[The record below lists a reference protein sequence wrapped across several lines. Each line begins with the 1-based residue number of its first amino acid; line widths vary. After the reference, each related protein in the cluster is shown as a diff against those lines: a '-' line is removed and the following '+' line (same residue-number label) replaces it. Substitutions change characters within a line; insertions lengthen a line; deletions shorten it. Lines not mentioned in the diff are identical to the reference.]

1 MLLERRRTT
10 IDKLA
15 QSRVASVLMIAVG
28 AWMLLTPL
36 VISMTGAALVSILIT
51 GGVIAVLGLVQL
63 FWINAMPSWLNTV
76 AAIWLFIS
84 AFAFTMSTG
93 AAWNQA
99 VFAIVAFVLSI
110 WDGAEVSEVQREHH
124 SHA

>member
-1 MLLERRRTT
+1 ME
-10 IDKLA
+10 KLA
-15 QSRVASVLMIAVG
+15 QSRVASVLMVAVG

-36 VISMTGAALVSILIT
+36 AVSMTGAALVSILIT
-51 GGVIAVLGLVQL
+51 GGAIALLGLIQL
-63 FWINAMPSWLNTV
+63 FWINSLPSWLGTV

-99 VFAIVAFVLSI
+99 VFAIVAFILSI
-110 WDGAEVSEVQREHH
+110 WDGAEMSEVQREHH

>member
-1 MLLERRRTT
+1 MDR
-10 IDKLA
+10 LA

-36 VISMTGAALVSILIT
+36 AISMTGAALSSILIT
-51 GGVIAVLGLVQL
+51 GGFIAVVGLIQM
-63 FWINAMPSWLNTV
+63 FWINALPSWLNIV
-76 AAIWLFIS
+76 AAIWLFVS

-99 VFAIVAFVLSI
+99 IFGIVVFLLAA
-110 WDGAEVSEVQREHH
+110 WDGAEISEVQREHH

>member
-1 MLLERRRTT
+1 MDR
-10 IDKLA
+10 LA

-51 GGVIAVLGLVQL
+51 GGVIAAVGLIQMFWVNAL
-63 FWINAMPSWLNTV
+63 PSWINIV
-76 AAIWLFIS
+76 AAIWLFVS
-84 AFAFTMSTG
+84 AFAFSMSTG

-99 VFAIVAFVLSI
+99 IFAVVAFLLAA
-110 WDGAEVSEVQREHH
+110 WDGAEISEVQREHH

>member
-1 MLLERRRTT
+1 MDVEN
-10 IDKLA
+10 KLA

-28 AWMLLTPL
+28 AWMLITPL

-51 GGVIAVLGLVQL
+51 SAVVALLGLIQL
-63 FWINAMPSWLNTV
+63 FWINALPSWLNTV
-76 AAIWLFIS
+76 AAVWLFIS

-99 VFAIVAFVLSI
+99 VFAVIAFVLSV
-110 WDGAEVSEVQREHH
+110 WDGAEMSEVERQHH

>member
-1 MLLERRRTT
+1 M
-10 IDKLA
+10 DKLA

-36 VISMTGAALVSILIT
+36 AISMTGAALVSILIT
-51 GGVIAVLGLVQL
+51 GAVIVLLGLIQL
-63 FWINAMPSWLNTV
+63 FWINSLPSWLNLI

-99 VFAIVAFVLSI
+99 VFAVIVFLLSA
-110 WDGAEVSEVQREHH
+110 WDGAEVSDIQHGYH
-124 SHA
+124 PQA